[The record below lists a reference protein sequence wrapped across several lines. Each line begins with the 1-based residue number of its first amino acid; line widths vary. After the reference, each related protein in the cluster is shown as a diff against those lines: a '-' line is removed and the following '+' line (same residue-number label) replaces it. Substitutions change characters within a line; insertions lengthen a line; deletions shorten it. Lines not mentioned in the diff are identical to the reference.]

1 MWIKSC
7 KQAMIVL
14 STSSLVRRRPALS
27 RSPEDT
33 VFSRFAYRE
42 SRESI
47 DFD

>member
-14 STSSLVRRRPALS
+14 STSSLVRLRPVLS

-33 VFSRFAYRE
+33 DLSRFAYRE